1 MMKVERSAFTIVFAF
16 LVFVVLSSNS
26 LASAGSFVIKLVE
39 EHEQYVDPD
48 LLEHYKVFENMV
60 KKAVANGTP
69 IEDLKMVERH
79 GDFTY
84 ELCIGTIKE
93 YGNQTIVVLDFSMY
107 WRGFLLPFA
116 LIIHPPFIIVD
127 RTHIPIYFY
136 DDMFRYLY
144 NITYPNIILSEE
156 EAWNIFVNYLKDIK
170 YNGTLKDINS
180 SMTLRKR
187 FVMLEG
193 DEIHLPPSFVDIM
206 SHSIK
211 YNVSAGVWI
220 PTYIFS
226 WYNHTTSIDY
236 YLYISAID
244 GKILLYDHHKIQTY
258 CNSGNCNNESLRS
271 GSNYQNHDIIAIVTL
286 IILIAI
292 TAIIATKNFIK

>member
-1 MMKVERSAFTIVFAF
+1 MIKRVIVAVLIFIILTSMSSASSINTII
-16 LVFVVLSSNS
+16 N
-26 LASAGSFVIKLVE
+26 IIE
-39 EHEQYVDPD
+39 EHKKYIDPS
-48 LLEHYKVFENMV
+48 LMKHYIIFEEMI
-60 KKAVANGTP
+60 KKALAKGLPLQNTK
-69 IEDLKMVERH
+69 IIERH
-79 GDFTY
+79 ENYTY
-84 ELCIGTIKE
+84 YLYIYTIKE
-93 YGNQTIVVLDFSMY
+93 INNRMLVDLNFWIYWKDFD
-107 WRGFLLPFA
+107 LPFA
-116 LIIHPPFIIVD
+116 LAIHPPSVIVNP
-127 RTHIPIYFY
+127 TNISINLA
-136 DDMFRYLY
+136 DDLFRHHY
-144 NITYPNIILSEE
+144 NIIYPNMILSEE

-170 YNGTLKDINS
+170 YNGTLRDIKS
-180 SMTLRKR
+180 SMTFRKR

-258 CNSGNCNNESLRS
+258 CNSGNCNNEPSRS
-271 GSNYQNHDIIAIVTL
+271 GSNYQNYEIIAVVTL
-286 IILIAI
+286 IALII
-292 TAIIATKNFIK
+292 TTAIIAAKKFIK